1 MTIEAK
7 LLGRFTQL
15 GIIARSMRIVA
26 SETRNTTAIH
36 QALYKIVALHPVLV
50 RRAVGVIEE
59 ILPAELRFIEP
70 PEIAKIRGCG
80 HVETDRPVVVTS
92 LDRILQRL
100 SGAANPARKTAAT
113 PSFVNAGWKPL
124 RRSGARGEG

>member
-1 MTIEAK
+1 MDVVAVEA
-7 LLGRFTQL
+7 GHAAQVHA
-15 GIIARSMRIVA
+15 ARHEV
-26 SETRNTTAIH
+26 
-36 QALYKIVALHPVLV
+36 VALHPVLV

-80 HVETDRPVVVTS
+80 HMETDRPVVVTS